1 MNAIKQDWVC
11 LWSLYFLLHLCMTQ
25 VCPLKEVQTPSAT
38 CQWRTEGL
46 VTQRTYSLGWQATK
60 DCASTGWFQA
70 GPGQFYTITSL
81 QFVSTHI
88 LSGVDSNENSLS
100 EMIVIK
106 ELISSLLWLLFTPTF
121 LFRMRKLTVMPCSK
135 THFWGKSF
143 LNNPENPS
151 IWACPMPV
159 KTHVLL

>member
-1 MNAIKQDWVC
+1 MKD
-11 LWSLYFLLHLCMTQ
+11 
-25 VCPLKEVQTPSAT
+25 
-38 CQWRTEGL
+38 RGL
-46 VTQRTYSLGWQATK
+46 GTHRTYSLGWQVTK
-60 DCASTGWFQA
+60 DCASTGWSQA
-70 GPGQFYTITSL
+70 GAGQFYTITSP

-121 LFRMRKLTVMPCSK
+121 LFRMRKLTVIPCSK

-143 LNNPENPS
+143 LNNPENQA
-151 IWACPMPV
+151 IQACPMPV
-159 KTHVLL
+159 KAHVLLYTFAFAFRCVCSWSVSCIWRF